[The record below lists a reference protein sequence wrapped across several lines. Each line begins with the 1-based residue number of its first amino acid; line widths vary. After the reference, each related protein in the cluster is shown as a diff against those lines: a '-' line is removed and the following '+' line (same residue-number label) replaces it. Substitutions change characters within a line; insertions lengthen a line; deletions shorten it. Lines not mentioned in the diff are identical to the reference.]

1 MAATTKLKMT
11 YEKEDGKTTSKTYN
25 NISPQSTNENLKLTA
40 NKVGEMQKYDI
51 KTVER
56 IDSTI
61 ISG

>member
-25 NISPQSTNENLKLTA
+25 DMSPQSTNENLKLTA
-40 NKVGEMQKYDI
+40 DKMSEMQKHTV

>member
-25 NISPQSTNENLKLTA
+25 DISPQSTNENLKLTA
-40 NKVGEMQKYDI
+40 EKISEMRKEPV

-56 IDSTI
+56 IDTTI

>member
-25 NISPQSTNENLKLTA
+25 DMSPQSTNENLKLTA
-40 NKVGEMQKYDI
+40 DKLGEMRKEPV